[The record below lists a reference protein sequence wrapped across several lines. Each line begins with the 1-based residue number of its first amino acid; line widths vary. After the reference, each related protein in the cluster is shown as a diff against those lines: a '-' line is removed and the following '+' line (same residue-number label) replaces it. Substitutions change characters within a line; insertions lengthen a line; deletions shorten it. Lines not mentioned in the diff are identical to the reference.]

1 MKAASG
7 DTVAAFY
14 TGAGEFVRL
23 YYDGSAK
30 LNTTSSGISVTGT
43 VTATSFSGD
52 GSNLTGI
59 SGVTINSNADN
70 RIITG
75 SGTAATLNGESNLT
89 YNGTNLALSG
99 NDNQYI
105 TIGASADL
113 TLKADGQNSAIVHS
127 GDGDLVILA
136 QGSNENIRIG
146 STGYLQFQTGG
157 SNDRVRITSGGR
169 LLIGT
174 TTSNISGSFSAVVS
188 TGAQSNNGGFQAHY
202 NAGSYGGGSMTTV
215 NTDGG
220 GLDFWTYTGN
230 LGSEANYNRRLR
242 IDSSGRVLI
251 GTTTEGHAAGDNLTV
266 ADTGNSGITIRS
278 GTSNNGS
285 LYFSDGTSGADE
297 YRGAVRYLHGDN
309 ALQFYSNATERLR
322 IRASGQVQFSNG
334 SFSDNV
340 DCIMANGGTM
350 EIGAQSTMKFRTAT
364 NERLRIDSAGQ
375 VLPGA
380 DDAQNL
386 GSSTKRWANIY
397 AADMH
402 FSNEGKTNDV
412 DGTWG
417 DWTLQEG
424 EDSIFMIN
432 NRTGKK
438 YAITMKE
445 VN

>member
-1 MKAASG
+1 DFNDSVKARFGTGNDLELYHNGTDSWIVNNTGYLRINSDNIFIKDG
-7 DTVAAFY
+7 DNDDLFIRCQHDAGVTLYYNNDRKFEILN
-14 TGAGEFVRL
+14 TGAIVVGTLSATTFS
-23 YYDGSAK
+23 GSGAS
-30 LNTTSSGISVTGT
+30 LTSIPAGQLTGT
-43 VTATSFSGD
+43 LPAID

-146 STGYLQFQTGG
+146 STGYLHFQTGG
-157 SNDRVRITSGGR
+157 SN
-169 LLIGT
+169 
-174 TTSNISGSFSAVVS
+174 
-188 TGAQSNNGGFQAHY
+188 
-202 NAGSYGGGSMTTV
+202 
-215 NTDGG
+215 
-220 GLDFWTYTGN
+220 
-230 LGSEANYNRRLR
+230 ERLR

-251 GTTTEGHAAGDNLTV
+251 GTTTEGNANGDELTISK
-266 ADTGNSGITIRS
+266 DSGAMGMTLRS
-278 GTSNNGS
+278 GDSSNCH
-285 LYFSDGTSGADE
+285 LYFSDATSGAGE
-297 YRGAVRYLHGDN
+297 YAGYIAYQHSDN
-309 ALQFYSNATERLR
+309 SLQMGTNSTERLR
-322 IRASGQVQFSNG
+322 IRASGQVQFMSG
-334 SFSDNV
+334 TFSDNV

-380 DDAQNL
+380 DDAQ
-386 GSSTKRWANIY
+386 
-397 AADMH
+397 
-402 FSNEGKTNDV
+402 
-412 DGTWG
+412 
-417 DWTLQEG
+417 
-424 EDSIFMIN
+424 
-432 NRTGKK
+432 
-438 YAITMKE
+438 
-445 VN
+445 